1 MQHLFDSKYLSI
13 FPMLKRSYFLKKISC
28 KESTLVMAFQA
39 NIIKN
44 ITKLAHY
51 NKKIQQGETDFKCIC
66 ESCLY
71 FVVICNF
78 SY

>member
-1 MQHLFDSKYLSI
+1 MHIRLKI
-13 FPMLKRSYFLKKISC
+13 FINIPYAQKIIFLKKINC
-28 KESTLVMAFQA
+28 KESTLVMAFQV

-51 NKKIQQGETDFKCIC
+51 NKKKQQGETDFKCIC